1 MEQSPKGK
9 VGERVPYVSRKGTR
23 TNKNF
28 GEYSKRK
35 RLHKIMAYLSIDNL
49 YKDQQILMMKECY
62 ALEKI
67 HGTSSHLSYT
77 PPEFHAADRDGWVDK
92 PSRLAFFAG
101 GGKHEIFIELF
112 DAESIRL
119 KIDEIAPH
127 KKVHVYGEFY
137 GGKHMGMREVY
148 GDKQRFVAF
157 EVKIGDTWL
166 NVPNAEDICNKL
178 GIEFVHYKRIPT
190 TMEAIDAERDAWSEQ
205 AIRNGMGEH
214 HREGIVLRPLEEI
227 TLNSG
232 KRVIAKHKRDEYRE
246 TNTPRKVIS
255 PDRLKVIENAQ
266 AIANEWVT
274 YERLNHI
281 LTKGTVEV
289 TLENTGKIIALMTDD
304 ILREAEGEI
313 VDSSDARKQ
322 IGRLTALMF
331 KDYLKDRNDT
341 I

>member
-1 MEQSPKGK
+1 
-9 VGERVPYVSRKGTR
+9 
-23 TNKNF
+23 
-28 GEYSKRK
+28 
-35 RLHKIMAYLSIDNL
+35 MAYLHIENL

-67 HGTSSHLSYT
+67 HGTSAHLSYT
-77 PPEFHAADRDGWVDK
+77 PPQSLPADESVVS

-101 GGKHEIFIELF
+101 GGKHETFIELF
-112 DAESIRL
+112 ESESIIL
-119 KIDEIAPH
+119 KLDEIAPPN

-137 GGKHMGMREVY
+137 GGKMQGMREVY
-148 GDKQRFVAF
+148 GDKQKFVAF
-157 EVKIGDTWL
+157 EVKIGDLWL

-178 GIEFVHYKRIPT
+178 NIEFVHYKRIPT
-190 TMEAIDAERDAWSEQ
+190 TMEAINAERDAWSEQ

-255 PDRLKVIENAQ
+255 PEKLKVIENAK

-281 LTKGTVEV
+281 LTKETIIEA
-289 TLENTGKIIALMTDD
+289 TLENTGKIIALMTAD
-304 ILREAEGEI
+304 ILREADGEI
-313 VDSSDARKQ
+313 VDSPDARKQ
-322 IGRLTALMF
+322 IGRLTALLF
-331 KDYLKDRNDT
+331 KDYLKEGLK
-341 I
+341 